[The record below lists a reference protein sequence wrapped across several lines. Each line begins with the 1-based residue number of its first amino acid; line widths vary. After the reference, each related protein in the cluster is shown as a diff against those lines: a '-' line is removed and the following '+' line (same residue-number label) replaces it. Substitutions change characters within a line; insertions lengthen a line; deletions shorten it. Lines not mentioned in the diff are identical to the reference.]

1 MAESKKPA
9 TPRRPR
15 STRSAPPSRGNEY
28 GEYGEGE
35 GDEGQESVAAHALF
49 VERHFGGG
57 APASA
62 EMLDR
67 ANAVWRRLPGAVAG
81 GAGLV
86 RSSDPGPIADPRS
99 NDEPSGSG
107 GPR

>member
-1 MAESKKPA
+1 MAESKKS
-9 TPRRPR
+9 TPRRSR
-15 STRSAPPSRGNEY
+15 SSRSAPPPRGNEN

-35 GDEGQESVAAHALF
+35 GEETQESVAAHALF

-57 APASA
+57 EPASA
-62 EMLDR
+62 ELLDR

-86 RSSDPGPIADPRS
+86 RASDPEPIADPTS
-99 NDEPSGSG
+99 NEEPSASG
-107 GPR
+107 DPR